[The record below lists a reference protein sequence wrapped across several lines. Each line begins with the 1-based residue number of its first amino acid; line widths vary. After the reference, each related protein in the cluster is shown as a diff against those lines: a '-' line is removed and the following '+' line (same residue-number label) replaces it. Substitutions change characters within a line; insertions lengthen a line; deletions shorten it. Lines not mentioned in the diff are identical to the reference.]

1 MISSN
6 FGATE
11 LKIIQYVRFFLF
23 KAFPISI
30 IKLEFYRNAKYWP
43 NLRNPQTLNEKLTW
57 LKLNWRD
64 DLAKQCADK
73 SMVRKYVA
81 DQGLSDIL
89 LKSYGIFH
97 HPDDIDFSLLPD
109 ECMIKV
115 SHGCGQNIH
124 YIKGH
129 SGVLEIKRKLQKW
142 IKESHYV
149 DSLEWIYETKRP
161 SILIEEFIKTDHL
174 APPNDYKIFCF
185 NGKPAFLFVA
195 SDRGK
200 NTTKFDFFDLQWNHL
215 PVRNHYPN
223 SNQIIKKPEKFKEML
238 KYASILSKPFPQV
251 RIDFYYEKGKIY
263 FGEMTFFHFSGNQ
276 PFEPGEWDLIL
287 GEQFVLS
294 F

>member
-1 MISSN
+1 MTERLIQDARRHIGHAAQGQYAHIGVTRHDR
-6 FGATE
+6 FGRSGHAHRVAAQRTRHADFGWR
-11 LKIIQYVRFFLF
+11 LKRGAAHPHIYAFAYGEVVRLSQRVGGF
-23 KAFPISI
+23 SH
-30 IKLEFYRNAKYWP
+30 
-43 NLRNPQTLNEKLTW
+43 LT
-57 LKLNWRD
+57 
-64 DLAKQCADK
+64 
-73 SMVRKYVA
+73 V
-81 DQGLSDIL
+81 
-89 LKSYGIFH
+89 
-97 HPDDIDFSLLPD
+97 IDRAHNGEPRAQP
-109 ECMIKV
+109 V
-115 SHGCGQNIH
+115 VVGSH
-124 YIKGH
+124 
-129 SGVLEIKRKLQKW
+129 KW

-200 NTTKFDFFDLQWNHL
+200 NTTKFDFFDLQCNHL

-287 GEQFVLS
+287 GKDLFLS
-294 F
+294 IE